1 MACSFIHCEWH
12 HLSQTFGPRRKTDLG
27 PGTDLP
33 YRCIL
38 LGVMMV
44 YKYWDSITGDD
55 LEFSVGSKAG
65 MWEIK
70 DEPPAAYGVNKYVDS
85 PSMSAAPSP
94 NGGTRTSLFPEQQD
108 VRTHS
113 LIGGVSGQNAY
124 VGSGYVGGG
133 VDRSR

>member
-1 MACSFIHCEWH
+1 
-12 HLSQTFGPRRKTDLG
+12 
-27 PGTDLP
+27 
-33 YRCIL
+33 
-38 LGVMMV
+38 MMV

-70 DEPPAAYGVNKYVDS
+70 DEPPAFGVNKYVDNS
-85 PSMSAAPSP
+85 PSMRSAPSP
-94 NGGTRTSLFPEQQD
+94 NGGARQSLFPDQGD
-108 VRTHS
+108 ARTHS

-133 VDRSR
+133 AH